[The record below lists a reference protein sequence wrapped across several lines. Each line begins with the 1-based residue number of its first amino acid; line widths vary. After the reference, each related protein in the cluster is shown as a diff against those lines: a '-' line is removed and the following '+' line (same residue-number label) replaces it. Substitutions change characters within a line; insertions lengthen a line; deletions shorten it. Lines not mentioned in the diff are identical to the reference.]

1 MLKFPNSLK
10 KEFISLYETKKV
22 GLEGNIIKLIDSEGD
37 ADFKKYLDDC
47 LEKDKETRRKRI
59 EVSKKVQEQNK
70 DLLKSQEE
78 YVRIQE
84 ELTNSLEETKK
95 SMEKSQVLRVEAE
108 KAREEAEKSRIEAE
122 KLRIEAED
130 AKSKAENAKQQ
141 VEGDLEIL
149 QKKTQ
154 NELISTIVRVALLV
168 IMAVGGV
175 VTLVYLISI
184 FTGKDTAVIASTWSN
199 IVGIL
204 LTNAFSIVGTIMGVK
219 YASEKNS

>member
-1 MLKFPNSLK
+1 MLKFPNTLK
-10 KEFISLYETKKV
+10 KDLISLYETKKV
-22 GLEGNIIKLIDSEGD
+22 GLEGNIVKLIEDEGD
-37 ADFKKYLDDC
+37 VDFKKYLEGC
-47 LEKDKETRRKRI
+47 LERDKEQRRKRMDI
-59 EVSKKVQEQNK
+59 NKKVQEQNK

-78 YVRIQE
+78 YQRIQE
-84 ELTNSLEETKK
+84 ELEASLTETQT
-95 SMEKSQVLRVEAE
+95 SMERAQELPVEAE
-108 KAREEAEKSRIEAE
+108 KAREEAERSRNEAE
-122 KLRIEAED
+122 KLRIEAEE
-130 AKSKAENAKQQ
+130 AKFRAENAKLQ

-154 NELISTIVRVALLV
+154 NELISGIVKVALYV
-168 IMAVGGV
+168 IMAVGIV

-184 FTGKDTAVIASTWSN
+184 FTNKDTAVIASTWSN